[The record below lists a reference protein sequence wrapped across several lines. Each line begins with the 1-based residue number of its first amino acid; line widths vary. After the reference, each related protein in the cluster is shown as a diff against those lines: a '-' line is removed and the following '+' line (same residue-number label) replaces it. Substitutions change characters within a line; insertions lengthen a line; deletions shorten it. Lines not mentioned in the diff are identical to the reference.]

1 MTGRI
6 GNSSTF
12 LRGLSG
18 LSLKVLKTLLTTGC
32 RQGKK
37 RVELS
42 LEFKRN
48 FIDTLVIEHQLCKQK
63 GNLLGRNYRVCLN
76 YSIRGSVGHLQSK
89 YDLSCLLYFGLHCE
103 MVCKQRKYI
112 PFRSNYT
119 KRWALGLHNMHTS
132 HKQAFSPNP
141 KLKHQ

>member
-6 GNSSTF
+6 ANSSTF

-18 LSLKVLKTLLTTGC
+18 LSLKMLKTLLTTGC
-32 RQGKK
+32 RQRKK
-37 RVELS
+37 RVEGS

-48 FIDTLVIEHQLCKQK
+48 LIDTLIIEHQHCKQK

-89 YDLSCLLYFGLHCE
+89 SDPSCLLCFGLHRE
-103 MVCKQRKYI
+103 MVCKQREYI
-112 PFRSNYT
+112 PFRRNYT
-119 KRWALGLHNMHTS
+119 KRWALGLHIMHTS